1 MKMIIFVLPLLA
13 MMVVGCNN
21 PANNDSTVEETVT
34 EKPASSQTS
43 QETESD
49 VVTPKIPEVNEEVE
63 VPEEKPAEPEQPE
76 SSKETEVS
84 ETPVEPEKPQEQE
97 ISEPVEDVP
106 AKQETIQEPEQKEET
121 PVEQPVE
128 PQEPEQKEETPV
140 EQPVEPQEPEEP
152 EVVEDKSPYEYVL
165 PTGVSYDD
173 YTYVGDYVFS
183 DLYDFENCIWF
194 NGTANSEYGYFMV
207 LEKIARVKYNG
218 DDEQIFYLYDFDT
231 DTYPALEKGTKYK
244 IYFKKSFLDSK
255 PGTTLDDGKIRI
267 IHTFGATKDKNPDRN
282 TFVILAN
289 DDTYNAFTI
298 QGCVDVNDYVAY

>member
-1 MKMIIFVLPLLA
+1 MKKIIFVLPLLA
-13 MMVVGCNN
+13 VMVVGCNN

-63 VPEEKPAEPEQPE
+63 VPEEKPAELEQPE

-128 PQEPEQKEETPV
+128 PQEPE
-140 EQPVEPQEPEEP
+140 EP

-173 YTYVGDYVFS
+173 YTYIGDYVFS

-207 LEKIARVKYNG
+207 LEKIARVQYTG
-218 DDEQIFYLYDFDT
+218 SETPFALYDWDN
-231 DTYPALEKGTKYK
+231 DTYPLLEKGTSYK
-244 IYFKKSFLDSK
+244 IYLKKTYLECN
-255 PGTTLDDGKIRI
+255 PGTTLSDGYVRI
-267 IHTFGATKDKNPDRN
+267 TNTFGVTKDKNPDRN
-282 TFVILAN
+282 TFVIFAN
-289 DDTYNAFTI
+289 DDTYNVFTI

>member
-1 MKMIIFVLPLLA
+1 MKKIIFVLPLLA
-13 MMVVGCNN
+13 VMVVGCNN

-63 VPEEKPAEPEQPE
+63 VPEEKPAELEQPE

-128 PQEPEQKEETPV
+128 PQEPE
-140 EQPVEPQEPEEP
+140 EP

-173 YTYVGDYVFS
+173 YTYIGDYVFS

-207 LEKIARVKYNG
+207 LEKIARVQYTG
-218 DDEQIFYLYDFDT
+218 SETPFALYDWDN
-231 DTYPALEKGTKYK
+231 DTYPLLEKGTSYK
-244 IYFKKSFLDSK
+244 IYLKKTYLESN
-255 PGTTLDDGKIRI
+255 PGTTLSDGYVRI
-267 IHTFGATKDKNPDRN
+267 TNTFGVTKDKNPDRN
-282 TFVILAN
+282 TFVIFAN
-289 DDTYNAFTI
+289 DDTYNVFTI

>member
-1 MKMIIFVLPLLA
+1 MKKIIFVLPLLA

-84 ETPVEPEKPQEQE
+84 ETPVEPEKLQEQE
-97 ISEPVEDVP
+97 AIEPEKNITEDVP
-106 AKQETIQEPEQKEET
+106 AKQETI
-121 PVEQPVE
+121 
-128 PQEPEQKEETPV
+128 QEPEQKEETPV

-173 YTYVGDYVFS
+173 YTYIGDYVFS
-183 DLYDFENCIWF
+183 DLYDFENCVWF

-207 LEKIARVKYNG
+207 LEKIARVQYTG
-218 DDEQIFYLYDFDT
+218 SETPFALYDWDN
-231 DTYPALEKGTKYK
+231 DTYPLLEKGTSYK
-244 IYFKKSFLDSK
+244 IYLKKTYLESN
-255 PGTTLDDGKIRI
+255 PGTTLSDGYVRI
-267 IHTFGATKDKNPDRN
+267 TNTFGVTKDKNPDRN
-282 TFVILAN
+282 TFVIFAN
-289 DDTYNAFTI
+289 DDTYNVFTI

>member
-1 MKMIIFVLPLLA
+1 MKKIIFVLPLLA
-13 MMVVGCNN
+13 VMVVGCNN

-128 PQEPEQKEETPV
+128 PQEPK
-140 EQPVEPQEPEEP
+140 EP

-194 NGTANSEYGYFMV
+194 NGTVNSEYGYFMV
-207 LEKIARVKYNG
+207 LEKIARVQYTG
-218 DDEQIFYLYDFDT
+218 SETPFALYDWDN
-231 DTYPALEKGTKYK
+231 DTYPLLEKGTSYK
-244 IYFKKSFLDSK
+244 IYLKKTYLESN
-255 PGTTLDDGKIRI
+255 PGTTLSDGYVRI
-267 IHTFGATKDKNPDRN
+267 TNTFGVTKDKNPDRN
-282 TFVILAN
+282 TFVIFAN
-289 DDTYNAFTI
+289 DDTYNVFTI

>member
-1 MKMIIFVLPLLA
+1 MKKIIFVLPLLA
-13 MMVVGCNN
+13 VMVVGCNN

-128 PQEPEQKEETPV
+128 PQEPE
-140 EQPVEPQEPEEP
+140 EP

-173 YTYVGDYVFS
+173 YTYIGDYVFS

-207 LEKIARVKYNG
+207 LEKIARVQYTGNKTPFN
-218 DDEQIFYLYDFDT
+218 LYDIDT
-231 DTYPALEKGTKYK
+231 DTYPPLEKGTSYK
-244 IYFKKSFLDSK
+244 VYLKKTYLAAK
-255 PGTTLDDGKIRI
+255 PGTTLSDGYVRI
-267 IHTFGATKDKNPDRN
+267 INTFGVTKDKNPDRN
-282 TFVILAN
+282 TFVIYAN
-289 DDTYNAFTI
+289 DDTYNTFTI